1 MGSLCPFCLNTP
13 SKYFF
18 ADITGVERN
27 PWTTMKTDERL
38 HLETSALE
46 NSLRNGNQVV
56 TLSTQLIKSNFLI
69 KPPPPQLLI
78 PWVGPLDVYPFGS
91 FWNGRFRRKLTE
103 SSQYFIIISL
113 LHCFL
118 LNKQLISLSNFQF
131 LLGYPLGVQE
141 DCFLP
146 VSGQHHHLQKKRLMV
161 KENWLLQ

>member
-1 MGSLCPFCLNTP
+1 MNAQYLVTSLPP
-13 SKYFF
+13 
-18 ADITGVERN
+18 
-27 PWTTMKTDERL
+27 L
-38 HLETSALE
+38 HTHPLTLE
-46 NSLRNGNQVV
+46 
-56 TLSTQLIKSNFLI
+56 
-69 KPPPPQLLI
+69 PPPPPKLLI

-91 FWNGRFRRKLTE
+91 FRNGRFRRKLTE

-146 VSGQHHHLQKKRLMV
+146 VSGQHHHLQKKDSWL
-161 KENWLLQ
+161 KKTDCYNNWNMLPKIQTGVLICKHLTPELIGLTFTMIST